1 MGSIFY
7 DFTKNARSLMPR
19 LALYQPDIP
28 QNTGA
33 AMRLCAAL
41 GVDLEIIEPCGFPLN
56 DQALRRVAMDYA
68 AKVDLHR
75 HSSWEA
81 FQDWRQSMAN
91 NMEQKP
97 RLILLTTKGDTA
109 YTDFAFHPTDI
120 LMLGRESAGAP
131 DEVHAACDARLVVP
145 VVARSL
151 NIMMAGAMVLG
162 EAMRQTQSFQLQSTT

>member
-68 AKVDLHR
+68 AIVELHR
-75 HSSWEA
+75 HASWEA
-81 FQDWRQSMAN
+81 FQNWRDSMEN
-91 NMEQKP
+91 KP
-97 RLILLTTKGDTA
+97 RLILLTTKGDIA
-109 YTDFAFHPTDI
+109 YTDYTFQPTDI

-131 DEVHAACDARLVVP
+131 DQVHAACDARVVVP

-162 EAMRQTQSFQLQSTT
+162 EALRQTNSFNNNQ

>member
-1 MGSIFY
+1 
-7 DFTKNARSLMPR
+7 MPR

-68 AKVDLHR
+68 AKVNLHR
-75 HSSWEA
+75 HASWDV
-81 FQDWRQSMAN
+81 FQNWRDSMAHSLG
-91 NMEQKP
+91 QKP

-109 YTDFAFHPTDI
+109 YTDYVFQPHDI

-131 DEVHAACDARLVVP
+131 DDVHAACDARIVVP
-145 VVARSL
+145 VMARSL

-162 EAMRQTQSFQLQSTT
+162 EALRQTGSFTS